1 MILTHG
7 CLQCH
12 WFYSIGGSTWN
23 VGRIGCSSGMH
34 LYQSTGIHSHWCSN
48 FAKPYLPFFFISLYK
63 KSLRPLG
70 GLRKRHLSNVFSL
83 LIQMTL
89 CSVLLYHN
97 IVNIYKVWVMFAW
110 ISLETKWCW
119 LDLGKLSKRVKI
131 ISVLQTGSVWSLP
144 YPAILQI
151 IWNTKTSCS
160 DSCWDIYP
168 SAFASWTLS

>member
-1 MILTHG
+1 MAACNATDFIALVVQHEMLEGLDVVVACIYIRALASIPTGAPIL
-7 CLQCH
+7 
-12 WFYSIGGSTWN
+12 
-23 VGRIGCSSGMH
+23 
-34 LYQSTGIHSHWCSN
+34 QSPIC
-48 FAKPYLPFFFISLYK
+48 PFFFISLYK

-89 CSVLLYHN
+89 CSVLLYHS
-97 IVNIYKVWVMFAW
+97 IVNVCKVWVMFAW

-151 IWNTKTSCS
+151 IWDTKTSFLTAAETS
-160 DSCWDIYP
+160 IPLHLPLGPYLRSNI
-168 SAFASWTLS
+168 